1 MKIQGFL
8 LIATLLLFTSFV
20 QDKVEAFCGGCPPGR
35 RQLSS
40 KVSLLPMKLFLLKS
54 FFPLF

>member
-20 QDKVEAFCGGCPPGR
+20 QDKVEAFCGSCPPGR

-40 KVSLLPMKLFLLKS
+40 KVSLLPMK
-54 FFPLF
+54 